1 MRRLFHRCLAVFRR
15 RHAENDLDR
24 ELSSHLAML
33 EAGYEQRGMTRDEAR
48 LAARRAMGSVAL
60 AKDLHRDARSFVW
73 MEDLVRDVRLAL
85 RGLRRTPGFT
95 AIAAGT
101 LALGI
106 GANTTIFSVV
116 HAVLLRP
123 ASPDAALVRL
133 FINLPAAASPT
144 GKPLRTP
151 DGITDTEMAEL
162 RARSR
167 TLAHVGTV
175 GLGLV
180 RLTGHDEASR
190 IQAIRV
196 SASVFPM
203 LGARPLLGRA
213 IEPTDETGGGDQAV
227 VLGHRAW
234 MRYFGGDRSVL
245 NRRVGFASALGQRSE
260 WNATIVGVMPA
271 GFEFPDEQAE
281 MWMTHEAPPPDR
293 RAGWR
298 RRMVARLRDGFTI
311 DAANADVA
319 GILRGLRPDEHPGI
333 RHELA
338 TQADSRVTE
347 IRPVLLVLTVAVV
360 FVLLIACINV
370 ANLFLARG
378 VAHHREMAI
387 RAAIG
392 AGRLRLVRQVL
403 TESAVIAMAG
413 GAAGIALAFAGI
425 AALRALASTLG
436 RPDLGIDLAF
446 PRLDE
451 IGIDPTVLTFTLAV
465 SMLTALAFGMVP
477 ALRDSR
483 SDATALNDG
492 ARTAAGV
499 GQGRRGGL
507 GSVLVAVE
515 ISLALVLLIGAGLMA
530 RGFIELS
537 GVDPGF
543 NPRQLLTFQV
553 ALPVDRYPD
562 DARTVAFAEELV
574 ERLNTSAGVS
584 RAAYARQL
592 PMVQLEDGA
601 QIRRTAVPPDRR
613 AGDVRLVSRD
623 YIDVLGIRLVAGR
636 SFDRRDQPRRVL
648 INEALAARDFAGED
662 PLGEPLYIGLDPEP
676 WQIIGVVD
684 NVRQIGLDREPLPQ
698 FFADLSQWR
707 YPGVPLFPLGPYFA
721 IRTRSE
727 PNALTAM
734 VRRIVR
740 EMEPRAT
747 PYNIAPMTDLVADRL
762 GRRRLYSALLSA
774 FAAGGLLLAAIGVYG
789 VVAYTVTRRTR
800 EIGVRVALGATSQ
813 TVMGLVIRRAS
824 ALTAIGMLVGLA
836 GSAAVTSYLEGML
849 YGVRPLDPATFVG
862 AAAVFVVV
870 ALLAAIVPARR
881 ALRISPT
888 LALRAE

>member
-1 MRRLFHRCLAVFRR
+1 
-15 RHAENDLDR
+15 
-24 ELSSHLAML
+24 
-33 EAGYEQRGMTRDEAR
+33 
-48 LAARRAMGSVAL
+48 
-60 AKDLHRDARSFVW
+60 
-73 MEDLVRDVRLAL
+73 MEDLARDFRLAL
-85 RGLRRTPGFT
+85 RGLRRTPGFA
-95 AIAAGT
+95 AIAVAT

-123 ASPDAALVRL
+123 ASPGAELVRL
-133 FINLPAAASPT
+133 FINFPAAASPT

-151 DGITDTEMAEL
+151 DGVTETEMAEL

-167 TLAHVGTV
+167 TLAHVGTI
-175 GLGLV
+175 GLALV
-180 RLTGHDEASR
+180 RLTGHDEGSR

-203 LGARPLLGRA
+203 LDARPLLGRV
-213 IEPTDETGGGDQAV
+213 IEPSDEAAGAGQAV
-227 VLGHRAW
+227 VLSHRAW
-234 MRYFGGDRSVL
+234 MRFFGGDRAVV

-281 MWMTHEAPPPDR
+281 MWMTHEAPPPER

-298 RRMVARLRDGFTI
+298 RRMVARLRDGVTI

-319 GILRGLRPDEHPGI
+319 GILRGLRPDEDPGI

-338 TQADSRVTE
+338 AQADSRVTE
-347 IRPVLLVLTVAVV
+347 IRPALLVLTIAVV

-392 AGRLRLVRQVL
+392 AGRVRLVRQVL

-413 GAAGIALAFAGI
+413 GATGIALACAGI
-425 AALRALASTLG
+425 AALRSLASTLG
-436 RPDLGIDLAF
+436 RADLGIDLAF

-465 SMLTALAFGMVP
+465 SMLTALVFGIVP

-483 SDATALNDG
+483 SDASALSDG
-492 ARTAAGV
+492 ARTAVGV

-507 GSVLVAVE
+507 ASVLVAAE
-515 ISLALVLLIGAGLMA
+515 ISLALVLLIGAGLLT

-537 GVDPGF
+537 SVDPGF
-543 NPRQLLTFQV
+543 NPQQLLTFQV
-553 ALPVDRYPD
+553 ALPVDCYPD

-574 ERLNTSAGVS
+574 ERLNTIPSVG

-601 QIRRTAVPPDRR
+601 QIRRTAVPADRR

-623 YIDVLGIRLVAGR
+623 YIDVLGIRVVGGR
-636 SFDRRDQPRRVL
+636 ALDRRDQPRRVL

-662 PLGEPLYIGLDPEP
+662 PIGQTLYIGLDPEP

-721 IRTRSE
+721 VRTSNE
-727 PNALTAM
+727 PSALTAV
-734 VRRIVR
+734 VRRTVR

-747 PYNIAPMTDLVADRL
+747 PYNIAPMTDLVAERL
-762 GRRRLYSALLSA
+762 GRRRLYSALLTA
-774 FAAGGLLLAAIGVYG
+774 FAAGGLLLAVIGVYG
-789 VVAYTVTRRTR
+789 VMAYTVTMRTR
-800 EIGVRVALGATSQ
+800 EIGVRVALGATTQ
-813 TVMGLVIRRAS
+813 AVMALVLRRAS
-824 ALTAIGMLVGLA
+824 IVTVSGMAIGLA
-836 GSAAVTSYLEGML
+836 CSAAVTRYFKGML
-849 YGVRPLDPATFVG
+849 FGVRPLDPATFAG
-862 AAAVFVVV
+862 AAAVFAIV
-870 ALLAAIVPARR
+870 ALTAAIVPARR
-881 ALRISPT
+881 ALRISPSR
-888 LALRAE
+888 ALRAE